1 MDDFLS
7 ILVVVVFYLIVAA
20 NGNKKRKAKNAAK
33 KAPRRRRN
41 AFDDAFP
48 ARDAQKTAVQTQPV
62 QAANNAAFHEEA
74 CASSRIHLHDV
85 TQNQMHAAG
94 EGEDPCH
101 AGTAPDIHEETEF
114 SYDEDTEQQN
124 ALAGDILRGV
134 IMSEILIR
142 PCERNA
148 IRRNGRRTT

>member
-7 ILVVVVFYLIVAA
+7 ILVVVVFYLIAAA
-20 NGNKKRKAKNAAK
+20 NGNKKRKAQNAAK
-33 KAPRRRRN
+33 KAPRRRKN

-48 ARDAQKTAVQTQPV
+48 ARGDRKTAVQMQPV
-62 QAANNAAFHEEA
+62 RAADNAASHEEA
-74 CASSRIHLHDV
+74 CASSRIHMHEV

-101 AGTAPDIHEETEF
+101 AGTAPDMHEETEF
-114 SYDEDTEQQN
+114 SYDEDIEQQN
-124 ALAGDILRGV
+124 TLAGDVLRGV
-134 IMSEILIR
+134 IMSEILTR

-148 IRRNGRRTT
+148 MRRNGRSVR